1 MSLVE
6 YVAACQHYGVHVND
20 EDRDGNMSTMIWN
33 EWHKTKLEQNWIIPL
48 MHIGVR
54 GESAYSCVELQPH
67 RIINHFS

>member
-33 EWHKTKLEQNWIIPL
+33 DLKWMTQNKTIAKLNDSTYAFRSWKGL
-48 MHIGVR
+48 
-54 GESAYSCVELQPH
+54 SL
-67 RIINHFS
+67 